1 MDNFEKENEKFNTM
15 PEGQNMNYNNNN
27 YDNSSYNSFNNTEN
41 YNKPYVYPDKQIKR
55 QKGTGR
61 FGSVIAVALICS
73 LLGGA
78 VGGAVTYTTMK
89 RTGTPVK
96 QNQNVVGNTSITPTA
111 TGTINIPEIAT
122 KVSPAVVGVS
132 TKSVSSNIF
141 GFNMGEQEGIGSGFI
156 FSEDG
161 YVLTNFHV
169 ISSASQVKVIF
180 NNGKEVNAK
189 IVNYNQEADLAV
201 LKITDD
207 VELPGVVTL
216 GDSESLQVGEQV
228 VAIGNPLGKEY
239 LGSVTTGIV
248 SAVSRDVE
256 IDGKKMNLIQTD
268 TAINPGNSG
277 GPLINSKGEVVGI
290 NTAKLSGEGIEGI
303 GFSIPIND
311 VTAKLENLVK
321 QKIRLGITVQNV
333 TKDLAERYSIPVG
346 IYITNVDNFSIA
358 QKGGLQPGDVIVK
371 FDGKK
376 VETVEEL
383 NKIKDT
389 HKDGDTIAAEFVRNG
404 QNMTANLKIE

>member
-1 MDNFEKENEKFNTM
+1 MDNFNNENKFNTA
-15 PEGQNMNYNNNN
+15 PQEENINYNGVDSYNGSNN
-27 YDNSSYNSFNNTEN
+27 YNEQGY
-41 YNKPYVYPDKQIKR
+41 PYVYENGNNKKKKR
-55 QKGTGR
+55 TGK
-61 FGSVIAVALICS
+61 FGSVVAIALICS

-78 VGGAVTYTTMK
+78 VGSVVTYTTMERMK
-89 RTGTPVK
+89 PQTK
-96 QNQNVVGNTSITPTA
+96 QQNVTSGNNPVAPTTMGA
-111 TGTINIPEIAT
+111 MNIPEIVT

-132 TKSVSSNIF
+132 TKSVSTNIF

-156 FSEDG
+156 FSEEG
-161 YVLTNFHV
+161 YVLTNYHV
-169 ISSASQVKVIF
+169 IANASQVKVIF

-189 IVNYNQEADLAV
+189 IVNYQPEADLAV
-201 LKITDD
+201 LKITDK
-207 VELPGVVTL
+207 VELPGVATL

-228 VAIGNPLGKEY
+228 IAIGNPLGKEY

-321 QKIRLGITVQNV
+321 QKIRLGVTVQNV
-333 TKDLAERYSIPVG
+333 TKDLADKYKLPVG
-346 IYITNVDNFSIA
+346 VYITKVDNFSIA

-383 NKIKDT
+383 NKLKDA
-389 HKDGDTIAAEFVRNG
+389 HNEGDTIPVEFVRNG

>member
-1 MDNFEKENEKFNTM
+1 MDNFEKQNEKFNTI

-27 YDNSSYNSFNNTEN
+27 YDNSPYNSFSNTEN
-41 YNKPYVYPDKQIKR
+41 FNKPYVYPDKQIKR

-89 RTGTPVK
+89 RIETPVK

-111 TGTINIPEIAT
+111 TGAINIPEIVT

-333 TKDLAERYSIPVG
+333 TKDLAERYNIPVG

-358 QKGGLQPGDVIVK
+358 QKGGLQPGDVIIK

-389 HKDGDTIAAEFVRNG
+389 HNDGDTISTEFVRNG

>member
-1 MDNFEKENEKFNTM
+1 MDNYNNNENEFNTM
-15 PEGQNMNYNNNN
+15 PDNNNLSYDSVNNN
-27 YDNSSYNSFNNTEN
+27 YINNTQSYPYAYEN
-41 YNKPYVYPDKQIKR
+41 GKIKKK
-55 QKGTGR
+55 KGTGR
-61 FGSVIAVALICS
+61 LGSVVAIALICS
-73 LLGGA
+73 MLGGV
-78 VGGAVTYTTMK
+78 VGSAVTYSVMETRKPKTTQQNVN
-89 RTGTPVK
+89 TGT
-96 QNQNVVGNTSITPTA
+96 NVVTPTA
-111 TGTINIPEIAT
+111 MGTINIPEIVT

-132 TKSVSSNIF
+132 TKSISTNIF

-156 FSEDG
+156 FSEEG
-161 YVLTNFHV
+161 YVLTNYHV
-169 ISSASQVKVIF
+169 IANANQVKVIF

-189 IVNYNQEADLAV
+189 IVNYQPEADLAV
-201 LKITDD
+201 LKITDK
-207 VELPGVVTL
+207 VELPGVATL
-216 GDSESLQVGEQV
+216 GDSENLQVGEQV

-277 GPLINSKGEVVGI
+277 GPLINAKGEVVGI

-311 VTAKLENLVK
+311 VTSKLENLVK

-333 TKDLAERYSIPVG
+333 TKELSEKYKLPVG
-346 IYITNVDNFSIA
+346 IYITKVDDFSIA

-371 FDGKK
+371 FGGTK
-376 VETVEEL
+376 VETIEEL
-383 NKIKDT
+383 NKIKES
-389 HKDGDTIAAEFVRNG
+389 HKEGDSIEVDFVRNG
-404 QNMTANLKIE
+404 QNMTAHLKIE

>member
-1 MDNFEKENEKFNTM
+1 MDNYNNNENEFNTM
-15 PEGQNMNYNNNN
+15 PDNNNLSYDSVNNN
-27 YDNSSYNSFNNTEN
+27 YINNTQS
-41 YNKPYVYPDKQIKR
+41 YPYVYENGKIKKK
-55 QKGTGR
+55 KGTGR
-61 FGSVIAVALICS
+61 LGTVVAIALICS
-73 LLGGA
+73 MLGGA
-78 VGGAVTYTTMK
+78 VGSAVTYSVMEARKPKTSQQNVN
-89 RTGTPVK
+89 TGT
-96 QNQNVVGNTSITPTA
+96 NVVTPTSM
-111 TGTINIPEIAT
+111 GTINIPEIVT

-132 TKSVSSNIF
+132 TKSISTNIF

-156 FSEDG
+156 FSEEG
-161 YVLTNFHV
+161 YVLTNYHV
-169 ISSASQVKVIF
+169 IANANQVKVIF

-189 IVNYNQEADLAV
+189 IVNYQPEADLAV
-201 LKITDD
+201 LKITDK
-207 VELPGVVTL
+207 VELPGVATL
-216 GDSESLQVGEQV
+216 GDSENLQVGEQV

-277 GPLINSKGEVVGI
+277 GPLINAKGEVVGI

-311 VTAKLENLVK
+311 VTSKLENLVK

-333 TKDLAERYSIPVG
+333 TKELSEKYKLPVG
-346 IYITNVDNFSIA
+346 IYITKVDDFSIA

-371 FDGKK
+371 FGGTK
-376 VETVEEL
+376 VETIDEL
-383 NKIKDT
+383 NKIKES
-389 HKDGDTIAAEFVRNG
+389 HKEGDNIEVDFVRNG
-404 QNMTANLKIE
+404 QNMTAHLKIE